1 MTQCDLAGRSQKQ
14 QLIMSIDF
22 TLHYLDKYNNI
33 GYWILKSIC
42 ASGTVCDQNNMPPAI
57 TLRIR
62 DILLDYYVNQN
73 SLHQKVF
80 IIKPLQDISNYC
92 AIVRF
97 HYQLILHNHIKFGTH
112 IPHLT
117 RILKPRLCQEGLI
130 K

>member
-62 DILLDYYVNQN
+62 DILPDYYVMPEQ
-73 SLHQKVF
+73 ST
-80 IIKPLQDISNYC
+80 PESC
-92 AIVRF
+92 
-97 HYQLILHNHIKFGTH
+97 HNKIFARHIKLLCYSE
-112 IPHLT
+112 IP
-117 RILKPRLCQEGLI
+117 
-130 K
+130 